1 MFRSKFRAL
10 GIVLAVVLVASVL
23 VVSYQA
29 RRALVASHTMVMGKV
44 TTQLVRDYVMQHH
57 RWPQSWDDLRSIQV
71 PPPFNQSGHFIDTA
85 QTRVVIDFTVTLQD
99 LETLT
104 VEDFTA
110 IRPRGYAHPGYKE
123 YWEFESLLEACRSA
137 ANDKKKQK

>member
-1 MFRSKFRAL
+1 MFRSKVRAL
-10 GIVLAVVLVASVL
+10 GIVLAVVLVGSVL

-29 RRALVASHTMVMGKV
+29 RRALVASHTMVVGRA
-44 TTQLVRDYVMQHH
+44 TTSLVKDYVGQHH
-57 RWPQSWDDLRSIQV
+57 SWPQSWDDLRSIQ
-71 PPPFNQSGHFIDTA
+71 PSAPFAQSGQFIDTA
-85 QTRVVIDFTVTLQD
+85 QTRVVIDLTVTLQD

-137 ANDKKKQK
+137 ANDKKRQK